1 MRDEKQPA
9 RERWP
14 GDVDPDGPWGAAMVL
29 RWLASDALAA
39 SAVSVDLVPL
49 GDDWADVTKRH
60 RYMSN
65 AHRLMAT
72 HDLYLTL
79 STLLEVDQA
88 RADECADRVILGAV
102 AGDSYGELAWE
113 WAVAQGLDAQ
123 AIQDEAR
130 AAVARIMEET

>member
-39 SAVSVDLVPL
+39 SAVSVDLVPR
-49 GDDWADVTKRH
+49 GDGWDDATKRH
-60 RYMSN
+60 LYMAN
-65 AHRLMAT
+65 AQRVMDT

-79 STLLEVDQA
+79 SALMEVDSA
-88 RADECADRVILGAV
+88 RADECADRVIIGALS
-102 AGDSYGELAWE
+102 GDSYGEWAWE